1 MYINSEKDLEDYICD
16 HINEFIEFLKSV
28 YGEDENIEFVG
39 RQIIIGDSR
48 LDLLFKIKEKS
59 KEQYVDISKTFIV
72 VELKHRKAE
81 PKDIS
86 QLSRYMN
93 LLYDLEFDER
103 IGEAEVFVKGILLT
117 MGLERDMQEIQMY
130 LNKHSSSD
138 IVFATIRTNI
148 KYQIDNYSRKEEYI
162 NEMTVDER
170 LRKTKEVKKCGKKA
184 ND

>member
-1 MYINSEKDLEDYICD
+1 M
-16 HINEFIEFLKSV
+16 
-28 YGEDENIEFVG
+28 
-39 RQIIIGDSR
+39 R
-48 LDLLFKIKEKS
+48 
-59 KEQYVDISKTFIV
+59 
-72 VELKHRKAE
+72 
-81 PKDIS
+81 
-86 QLSRYMN
+86 
-93 LLYDLEFDER
+93 
-103 IGEAEVFVKGILLT
+103 
-117 MGLERDMQEIQMY
+117 LERDMQEIQMY